1 MKALRFLLAMCLTL
15 SCLGCGSKRQTDIE
29 TDEQGRISGTFAG
42 VGYGKQG
49 AIKVDV
55 MLEKN
60 QIRHIE
66 ILSHNEIPGF
76 DTAMVQISDEILSK
90 NSLNVDLVSGATY
103 TSEGFLEAVGDALD
117 KAGLSEEQLS
127 GARLPD
133 ENGNAVVQCDL
144 LIVGGGG
151 AGFNAAI
158 EALADHG
165 GRVVILEKMSFGGGN
180 TRMSGGE
187 FAAPGNWVQLE
198 EGITGDSAELFYE
211 DLMAGG
217 KNLGNPEL
225 VRILAEN
232 ALSNAEWLRD
242 FVGVQYRDHQS
253 WYGGHTVARTLWP
266 IGDGPQYVD
275 TLIAKAEELGVDVV
289 YNTRAERLVQDEAG
303 RIVGVE
309 ASCGGQTV
317 QYRSKHGVI
326 LTTGGFGANVE
337 MRMQYDTHWKKLD
350 ESIPT
355 TNSPAI
361 TGDGIRMAEAVGAS
375 LVGMEY
381 IQLYPVNN
389 PATGNYYFMDYARL
403 NGNALLVNKEG
414 RRFVDEKE
422 TRDNLSEAAL
432 SQTGAMI
439 YELIDAQV
447 VRDMELEKVYEA
459 EIARC
464 YDQGVLVKGTLED
477 CAAFFDIPLENLKA
491 TIRRYNTGAE
501 AGKDP
506 DFGRTDQLAPIQ
518 EGPYMM
524 FSAVVSVHHTMG
536 GVQIDTEARVL
547 GKEGKPI
554 PGLYAAGEVTGG
566 IHGANR
572 LGSCSMPDTVT
583 FGRIAARSA
592 LADR

>member
-1 MKALRFLLAMCLTL
+1 MKALRWLTVLCLALG
-15 SCLGCGSKRQTDIE
+15 CLGCQTADPSDRE

-49 AIKVDV
+49 PIKVDV

-76 DTAMVQISDEILSK
+76 DTAMVQIGDEILSK
-90 NSLNVDLVSGATY
+90 NSLRVDLVSGATY
-103 TSEGFLEAVGDALD
+103 TSEGFLEAVESALD
-117 KAGLSEEQLS
+117 KAGIGEEQLS
-127 GARLPD
+127 GARQPD
-133 ENGNAVVQCDL
+133 ENGEPVVECDL
-144 LIVGGGG
+144 LIIGGGG

-158 EALADHG
+158 EALANHG
-165 GRVVILEKMSFGGGN
+165 GRVVVLEKMSFGGGN

-198 EGITGDSAELFYE
+198 EGIDSDSTELFYE

-217 KNLGNPEL
+217 KDLGNPEL

-242 FVGVQYRDHQS
+242 FVGVEYRDHQS

-266 IGDGPQYVD
+266 VGDGPQYVD
-275 TLIAKAEELGVDVV
+275 TLIAKAEELGAEVA
-289 YNTRAERLVQDEAG
+289 YNTRAERLVLDEDG
-303 RIVGVE
+303 RVIGAE
-309 ASCGGQTV
+309 ASCSGQSV

-361 TGDGIRMAEAVGAS
+361 TGDGIRMAEAAGAR

-432 SQTGAMI
+432 NQTGAMI

-447 VRDMELEKVYEA
+447 VRDMDLENIYEA

-464 YDQGVLVKGTLED
+464 YDQGVLVKGTLEE

-491 TIRRYNTGAE
+491 SIRRYNSFAE
-501 AGKDP
+501 KGRDP

-536 GVQIDTEARVL
+536 GVEIDAEARVL
-547 GKEGKPI
+547 DQTGSPI